1 MDSLVLEPKKQ
12 ELEDFIQG
20 NPDAREVKRA
30 LAVKWS
36 LSGIPYRQIRKLLN
50 VSLGFISKWN
60 KNFSTRGVNGL
71 KIAYKGKPSYLSQSD
86 KEEIILWLSH
96 KEMWD
101 LAELAIH
108 IESKYDVIYQSQ
120 ESYYSLLKSAKI
132 SWKKSQKK
140 NPQGS
145 SKLVSE
151 KKTEINQYLE
161 TWKSDREKGKLCV
174 FMLDECHLLWGD
186 LCGYVWGKSAR
197 RVEVEMTNQKQR
209 QTYYGA

>member
-1 MDSLVLEPKKQ
+1 MHSQVLEPKKQ

-36 LSGIPYRQIRKLLN
+36 LSGISYRQIRKLLK

-60 KNFSTRGVNGL
+60 KNFSTWGVNGL

-120 ESYYSLLKSAKI
+120 QSYYSLLESAKI
-132 SWKKSQKK
+132 SWKKSQKR
-140 NPQGS
+140 NSQGS
-145 SKLVSE
+145 PKLVSE
-151 KKTEINQYLE
+151 KKRN
-161 TWKSDREKGKLCV
+161 
-174 FMLDECHLLWGD
+174 
-186 LCGYVWGKSAR
+186 
-197 RVEVEMTNQKQR
+197 
-209 QTYYGA
+209 

>member
-1 MDSLVLEPKKQ
+1 MDSQVLEPKKQ

-36 LSGIPYRQIRKLLN
+36 LSGIRYRQIRKLLS

-60 KNFSTRGVNGL
+60 KIFSTRGVNGL

-86 KEEIILWLSH
+86 KEENILWLSH
-96 KEMWD
+96 KERWD

-151 KKTEINQYLE
+151 KKQ
-161 TWKSDREKGKLCV
+161 KLI
-174 FMLDECHLLWGD
+174 
-186 LCGYVWGKSAR
+186 SI
-197 RVEVEMTNQKQR
+197 
-209 QTYYGA
+209 

>member
-1 MDSLVLEPKKQ
+1 MDSQVLEPKKQ

-20 NPDAREVKRA
+20 NPAAREVKRA

-36 LSGIPYRQIRKLLN
+36 LSGISYRQIRKLLN

-86 KEEIILWLSH
+86 KEEIIFWLSQ

-120 ESYYSLLKSAKI
+120 LSLLCS
-132 SWKKSQKK
+132 
-140 NPQGS
+140 
-145 SKLVSE
+145 
-151 KKTEINQYLE
+151 T
-161 TWKSDREKGKLCV
+161 
-174 FMLDECHLLWGD
+174 
-186 LCGYVWGKSAR
+186 
-197 RVEVEMTNQKQR
+197 
-209 QTYYGA
+209 

>member
-1 MDSLVLEPKKQ
+1 
-12 ELEDFIQG
+12 
-20 NPDAREVKRA
+20 
-30 LAVKWS
+30 
-36 LSGIPYRQIRKLLN
+36 
-50 VSLGFISKWN
+50 
-60 KNFSTRGVNGL
+60 
-71 KIAYKGKPSYLSQSD
+71 
-86 KEEIILWLSH
+86 
-96 KEMWD
+96 MWD

-132 SWKKSQKK
+132 SWTKSHKKK
-140 NPQGS
+140 PQGS

-161 TWKSDREKGKLCV
+161 TWKSDIEKSKLCV

-186 LCGYVWGKSAR
+186 LCGYVWGKSAQ

-209 QTYYGA
+209 PTYYGA

>member
-1 MDSLVLEPKKQ
+1 MDSQVLEPKKQ

-36 LSGIPYRQIRKLLN
+36 LSGISYRQTRKQLN
-50 VSLGFISKWN
+50 VSLGFISKGN
-60 KNFSTRGVNGL
+60 KNFLTWGVNGL
-71 KIAYKGKPSYLSQSD
+71 KIAYKGKPSYLIQSD
-86 KEEIILWLSH
+86 KKNLWLSH

-108 IESKYDVIYQSQ
+108 IESKYDVIYQSK
-120 ESYYSLLKSAKI
+120 ESYYSLLKSALI
-132 SWKKSQKK
+132 SGKKSHKK

-151 KKTEINQYLE
+151 KN
-161 TWKSDREKGKLCV
+161 R
-174 FMLDECHLLWGD
+174 
-186 LCGYVWGKSAR
+186 
-197 RVEVEMTNQKQR
+197 N
-209 QTYYGA
+209 